1 MPTALVCKSWPM
13 HLPTPEQSL
22 TWLAE
27 GEQRNPGAW
36 VQHSRLVGQAAQ
48 TLGTA
53 LGLDGEAAFVLGALH
68 DIGRREGVYDMLH
81 VLHGWRFLNKMG
93 YPDAARI
100 CITHSYPIQD
110 IHTTGRDNWDGS
122 VEELAEVEAA
132 LNAFAYNDYDRLIQV
147 CDCLADGQGYC
158 RMEQRFVDVALR
170 RGIHEHTLPKWSA
183 YLQAKADFEAR
194 LGCTIYHLLMS

>member
-1 MPTALVCKSWPM
+1 M
-13 HLPTPEQSL
+13 HLPTPEQAL
-22 TWLAE
+22 DWLAE
-27 GEQRNPGAW
+27 GEQSNPGAW
-36 VQHSRLVGQAAQ
+36 GHHSRLVGQAAQ
-48 TLGTA
+48 ILGTA
-53 LGLDGEAAFVLGALH
+53 LGLEGEAAFVLGVLH

-122 VEELAEVEAA
+122 AEELAEVEVA
-132 LNAFAYNDYDRLIQV
+132 LHTFAYNDYDRLIQV

-158 RMEQRFVDVALR
+158 LMEQRFVDVALR
-170 RGIHEHTLPKWSA
+170 RGIHEYTLLKWSA
-183 YLQAKADFEAR
+183 YLELKAGFEQR
-194 LGCTIYHLLMS
+194 LGVSLNSLLPHTKPATKA